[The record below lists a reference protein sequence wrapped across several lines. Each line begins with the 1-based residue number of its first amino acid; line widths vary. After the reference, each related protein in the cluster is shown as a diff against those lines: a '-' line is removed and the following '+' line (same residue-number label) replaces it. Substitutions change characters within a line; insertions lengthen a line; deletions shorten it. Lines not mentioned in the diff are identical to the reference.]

1 MDEWLKKYTFMSMF
15 MTKGKTIKKGNDIF
29 KGRNKSWLANN
40 CRNKLESQT
49 STLIWGT
56 VKCQWKIMIHLF
68 PPSGKKE
75 ERKRRRERVRGGR
88 NKEFIRIEKGCKIL
102 KVTQVEI

>member
-1 MDEWLKKYTFMSMF
+1 
-15 MTKGKTIKKGNDIF
+15 
-29 KGRNKSWLANN
+29 
-40 CRNKLESQT
+40 
-49 STLIWGT
+49 
-56 VKCQWKIMIHLF
+56 MIHLL

>member
-1 MDEWLKKYTFMSMF
+1 MSVKNYDSF
-15 MTKGKTIKKGNDIF
+15 ASPIRKE
-29 KGRNKSWLANN
+29 GR
-40 CRNKLESQT
+40 
-49 STLIWGT
+49 
-56 VKCQWKIMIHLF
+56 KIR
-68 PPSGKKE
+68 KKE